1 MKSQIKRFS
10 KSTLSVILSLCMLVS
25 CMTVGIIATGAAVS
39 DDEAVGYDTFRTY
52 FTPYYSG
59 SDGNGWIKDNKTI
72 LARYLPGDN
81 SWQTA
86 EAHDTGRTIS
96 GKRVYYVDLENRYG
110 GADNLYFR
118 AGSSISDCDQTSNQ
132 IHPFSSWNTSFPNK
146 YYTGSSWTTPSY
158 DTFKLKNNGAD
169 LATFTY
175 SSGLQ
180 YTATATL
187 TKGTTYKLNVNDG
200 TNYWANGGAGSITSS
215 GSATMYRYGSG
226 GSGDCLT
233 VTPSVTGTYSFTW
246 TLNDKGSREDAGT
259 LAVTYP
265 TTYTVSYTLG
275 THVNK
280 SSVSG
285 GDDNGSGTITAAS
298 GSNVAITVT
307 YDTNYTYDST
317 NSSLGG
323 ATASNSNKTFTFSS
337 ISSNKTISIAAKS
350 SLTALSAPATVTLNG
365 SAANCSVS
373 TTTVGAKIRLAWS
386 SVTNAGSYKVY
397 KGNTLVTTVTTL
409 YYDIERAASYS
420 GAYSV
425 VAVPSNTSSYSES
438 AKSTART
445 LTVSKSRLNTPTL
458 SVTPTAIAN
467 GDSVSLTLTDTNT
480 SFTAAQFTYY
490 YYTGSYVTLSND
502 YIMTPGVA
510 KTLYP
515 TSNTTYMAC
524 AYPLNGENNDY
535 YLQSYSASS
544 SQVSVYSPGWYLVG
558 DLVDSTNNKWNNQ
571 TTYPV
576 DTYVSANVFKRTV
589 TYENGGTND
598 KHYFRVYNGSNQYTV
613 TSGTDTDMSTHN
625 TSGTAVTAGTSTT
638 NGAMYVTGQGTF
650 NVYVDQS
657 GSSPK
662 VWVVKTA
669 LQTYT
674 TTVYVNQDSGATN
687 LYAWKDDNN
696 EVSAWPGELITG
708 TTETVND
715 IPYYKYIFE
724 GYWDHINM
732 VPNKSNG
739 SVKTA
744 DITNVAANATYYI
757 TWDGS
762 NGTTASISTTAPVIQ
777 LGYKVQNTSSASH
790 VDFSSRSVSV
800 TLGANT
806 TYEFWMK
813 SANTHYNDQGSGTM
827 TRANCTNW
835 TFNTNTTNTKIQT
848 DLAGTYT
855 FTYTVSGSNFVMS
868 VTYPPEPKYTVT
880 INQGDHG
887 TLTVDGN
894 SFTTGGTVQIGSL
907 TTATVQANA
916 ASGYH
921 FTGWTTT
928 GGVSAASGYSTSSNP
943 IVINA
948 SATGTL
954 TATYAENSYTLTLQ
968 SQNTSYGTIT
978 APASTTMTVHPFTAT
993 SLSGVTVAPANGYKF
1008 NGWKAGTG
1016 VTLSGQSS
1024 TTPSSGTV
1032 KASQDSTLTAKFTKV
1047 SYSLTGKT
1055 SLNGTVGNYGTVKFY
1070 SNSGC
1075 TNEITTSQIGNTV
1088 YAKFTSSTHTLVNFT
1103 LDGTGTSNPTTNGN
1117 VFSFKMGYSN
1127 VILTA
1132 NVSPQSS
1139 VTYYVDMHNN
1149 DMSGKTVKV
1158 SVVNSSG
1165 AVVKDGNGNNCE
1177 ANLAKQGNSTV
1188 YAASINTPLTPSGSG
1203 YSALKF
1209 KVTYNGTA
1217 YPKELASNQVSVLYG
1232 MTNKEIWLEAVNESS
1247 QTLSIQYSTAFV
1259 PASGSTPAVAEG
1271 NRRIYLAKPYEW
1283 QTTDNDWEN
1292 IGVYH
1297 WGDYSD
1303 ILWNNGVHMNYL
1315 GYGKMPGAEAS
1326 STDKY
1331 HFYYVD
1337 LPKAI
1342 NGNKVQ
1348 NIIFQGWG
1356 TNTTAGDYTKAQT
1369 GNIEEIPDSANF
1381 FVLSKDG
1388 NAYSGTMAEE
1398 NVKIPT
1404 FARHAATVAMNVGES
1419 GVSIAPNYTG
1429 AKVTYTS
1436 GNTSKV
1442 TVSSTGVITP
1452 VASTITNGTD
1462 TPVTITVK
1470 VYGTIGE
1477 QIRTE
1482 GGTVLNG
1489 GDAVS
1494 YTVRVSVHNPSNFNG
1509 FNIMSIESDT
1519 YTVSIPNVGSD
1530 QPGYFDMSNED
1541 MEFTVTGLLG
1551 VSSSK
1556 TSAVITPSS
1565 ATNPNSFT
1573 VKYAKKNTRFSGY
1586 NDIEIVG
1593 KIVTKSITHTTT
1605 GNRYGIKNWL
1615 LANNTDPEYTI
1626 SKVINNGTETAT
1638 TIGVNFTGASSS
1650 TFRAV
1655 FESYVYVDVNFT
1667 FNYYEYKPEVDADGM
1682 INYPYDATWADED
1695 NENNKFAASHE
1706 LKTYTVSN
1714 YEVRNKTAANITTAD
1729 LATAAA
1735 TAIGVMP
1742 SNNYYTYTITA
1753 AKTTKEEI
1761 TGDNFTVNSTVN
1773 MTQNVR
1779 HYSVYL
1785 NGSIFGTANS
1795 YTYQQYVEPTVNT
1808 ASKWYAVESAA
1819 DTNTANA
1826 PLLATGTGYKFRV
1839 KGDTFLRTVTG
1850 TSGVDP
1856 LRSEVD
1862 FSHYEVIHRDNPK
1875 TEQEE
1880 LVEYLLQ
1887 NFYIADFFSPA
1898 NVLDPSSNNGQGN
1911 LPYDDAQFVGGGVVY
1926 YSMNGVTENSQ
1937 GTPFANA
1944 VSAGYVDGSTGKI
1957 NEDAVKEML
1966 KTNIEAQYA
1975 EDNIAGT
1982 AGEETA
1988 MKVAYGTEIEATKN
2002 VEGGFNTGIIYRYLP
2017 LNQYKRNNSGAI
2029 KKYSKNE
2036 QGEYVEDEN
2045 GEYVYEVNT
2054 NTFRYSNT
2062 LQSYQYVYASGNE
2075 NKSTNAG
2082 KNMRLYSYYVYSYTA
2097 YNQETNVPETKY
2109 EIVISDN
2116 YSDASTYWNGN

>member
-1 MKSQIKRFS
+1 MKSQFKRFS
-10 KSTLSVILSLCMLVS
+10 KSTLSVILVFCMLVS
-25 CMTVGIIATGAAVS
+25 CVTAGIIATGAAVS

-118 AGSSISDCDQTSNQ
+118 AGSSISDYDQTSNQ

-323 ATASNSNKTFTFSS
+323 ATASNSNKTFTFSN

-425 VAVPSNTSSYSES
+425 VAVPSNTSAYSES

-467 GDSVSLTLTDTNT
+467 GDSVSLTLTDKNT

-502 YIMTPGVA
+502 YVMTPGVA

-571 TTYPV
+571 TNYPV

-887 TLTVDGN
+887 TLTVNGS

-928 GGVSAASGYSTSSNP
+928 GGVSAASGYTTSSNP

-954 TATYAENSYTLTLQ
+954 TATYEEDSYTVTLQ

-978 APASTTMTVHPFTAT
+978 APSPAQLTAHPITAT
-993 SLSGVTVAPANGYKF
+993 SLSGVTVSPANGYKF
-1008 NGWKAGTG
+1008 NGWTTGTG
-1016 VTLSGQSS
+1016 VTLTGGSTSS
-1024 TTPSSGTV
+1024 ASTGTI
-1032 KASQDSTLTAKFTKV
+1032 KATQNSTMTANFTKI

-1055 SLNGTVGNYGTVKFY
+1055 TLNGTVGNYGTVKFY
-1070 SNSGC
+1070 NNSAC
-1075 TNEITTSQIGNTV
+1075 TSAYEITTAQIGNTV
-1088 YAKFTSSTHTLVNFT
+1088 YAKFTSNDYALVSFT
-1103 LDGTGTSNPTTNGN
+1103 KSGTGSSGGTTTGN
-1117 VFSFKMGYSN
+1117 VYSFTMGYAN
-1127 VILTA
+1127 TTVTAAVRELT
-1132 NVSPQSS
+1132 S
-1139 VTYYVDMHNN
+1139 VTYYVDMHDNSVST
-1149 DMSGKTVKV
+1149 MSIA
-1158 SVVNSSG
+1158 VVQNMG
-1165 AVVKDGNGNNCE
+1165 GTPVKDGKGNDCS
-1177 ANLAKQGNSTV
+1177 ATLGDTSGDYRLTKQGDSTV
-1188 YAASINTPLTPSGSG
+1188 YAASINTPNPTGDLYVKITFNGRSKVVNLDSTLVSTLLT
-1203 YSALKF
+1203 KR
-1209 KVTYNGTA
+1209 
-1217 YPKELASNQVSVLYG
+1217 E
-1232 MTNKEIWLEAVNESS
+1232 MWLEAENEASTPLTVN
-1247 QTLSIQYSTAFV
+1247 YSTR
-1259 PASGSTPAVAEG
+1259 STPTVQEG
-1271 NRRIYLAKPYEW
+1271 SRRIYLAKPYGW
-1283 QTTDNDWEN
+1283 QNDEPSWEN
-1292 IGVYH
+1292 IGIYH
-1297 WGDYSD
+1297 WGDYTD
-1303 ILWNNGVHMNYL
+1303 IGWNAGIKMHYL
-1315 GYGKMPGAEAS
+1315 GNSGSDG
-1326 STDKY
+1326 Y
-1331 HFYYVD
+1331 HYYYAD
-1337 LPKAI
+1337 IPKAI
-1342 NGNKVQ
+1342 NGNKVS

-1356 TNTTAGDYTKAQT
+1356 SNQAAGTYSKAQT
-1369 GNIEEIPDSANF
+1369 GNIENIPDSANF
-1381 FVLSKDG
+1381 YYLSKEDG
-1388 NAYSGTMAEE
+1388 AFVGTKSEE
-1398 NVKIPT
+1398 DAVI
-1404 FARHAATVAMNVGES
+1404 
-1419 GVSIAPNYTG
+1419 PNYTRYVSSVTMNKTESTEVNIKPTYTG
-1429 AKVTYTS
+1429 EDITYTS
-1436 GNTSKV
+1436 GNTSVVAVDSNGK
-1442 TVSSTGVITP
+1442 ITP
-1452 VASTITNGTD
+1452 RGRGTTN
-1462 TPVTITVK
+1462 ITVK
-1470 VYGTIGE
+1470 IYGTIGSLLT
-1477 QIRTE
+1477 TE
-1482 GGTVLNG
+1482 DNDHKDYIT
-1489 GDAVS
+1489 
-1494 YTVRVSVHNPSNFNG
+1494 YPVSVTVKDPTQFNG
-1509 FNIMSIESDT
+1509 FEIMSFESKT
-1519 YTVSIPNVGSD
+1519 YTVNIPAVSGN
-1530 QPGYFDMSNED
+1530 QPGYFDMSNVVMTVEGIHGVASSTSSAIITQTSTASVSGVGTVCTA
-1541 MEFTVTGLLG
+1541 FTVQ
-1551 VSSSK
+1551 
-1556 TSAVITPSS
+1556 
-1565 ATNPNSFT
+1565 
-1573 VKYAKKNTRFSGY
+1573 YAKANSDFTGYSG
-1586 NDIEIVG
+1586 ISIIG
-1593 KIVTKSITHTTT
+1593 KITTKSIRRSAGARYGHDHWEVDGTTT
-1605 GNRYGIKNWL
+1605 SYTTSRTIDNGI
-1615 LANNTDPEYTI
+1615 
-1626 SKVINNGTETAT
+1626 ETAT
-1638 TIGVNFTGASSS
+1638 TNGIPFDDTKS
-1650 TFRAV
+1650 TYSAIFAA
-1655 FESYVYVDVNFT
+1655 YTYVDVTFT
-1667 FNYYEYKPEVDADGM
+1667 FTYEEYVPKVVDGM
-1682 INYPYDATWADED
+1682 IQYPYDSTWAA
-1695 NENNKFAASHE
+1695 ENGSHTT
-1706 LKTYTVSN
+1706 KTVTISN
-1714 YEVRNKTAANITTAD
+1714 YEVRGKTATGETAVQPSD
-1729 LATAAA
+1729 LVAPAMA
-1735 TAIGVMP
+1735 AIGVMP
-1742 SNNYYTYTITA
+1742 ENNYYDYSIAESNITISNQNASTYTASA
-1753 AKTTKEEI
+1753 A
-1761 TGDNFTVNSTVN
+1761 VN
-1773 MTQNVR
+1773 MAKSVK

-1785 NGSIFGTANS
+1785 NGSLVGNN
-1795 YTYQQYVEPTVNT
+1795 YTYQQYAEPTVNT
-1808 ASKWYAVESAA
+1808 ASNWYAV
-1819 DTNTANA
+1819 DTLSTTSTANA
-1826 PLLATGTGYKFRV
+1826 PMLASGVNSYKFRV
-1839 KGDTFLRTVTG
+1839 KGNTYLRTVAGSVT
-1850 TSGVDP
+1850 DQNFN
-1856 LRSEVD
+1856 RSEVD
-1862 FSHYEVIHRDNPK
+1862 FSHYEVTHQGSSATTMK
-1875 TEQEE
+1875 
-1880 LVEYLLQ
+1880 EYLLQ

-1898 NVLDPSSNNGQGN
+1898 KVLDPASNNGQGN

-1926 YSMNGVTENSQ
+1926 YSVTN

-1944 VSAGYVDGSTGKI
+1944 VSSGYVNGSTGTI
-1957 NEDAVKEML
+1957 DADAIKEML
-1966 KTNIEAQYA
+1966 KRNIEAQY
-1975 EDNIAGT
+1975 DRDDIAGEV
-1982 AGEETA
+1982 GEEEA
-1988 MKVAYGTEIEATKN
+1988 MKVAYGTEIEAKKN

-2017 LNQYKRNNSGAI
+2017 LNQYNRDG
-2029 KKYSKNE
+2029 
-2036 QGEYVEDEN
+2036 N
-2045 GEYVYEVNT
+2045 GNLIADGDGNYTYDVNK
-2054 NTFRYSNT
+2054 NTFRYSNS

-2075 NKSTNAG
+2075 NKATNQG
-2082 KNMRLYSYYVYSYTA
+2082 KNMRLYSYYVYSYVT
-2097 YNQETNVPETKY
+2097 YNQETNVPETRYDIK
-2109 EIVISDN
+2109 ISAN
-2116 YSDASTYWNGN
+2116 YSDASTYWDGTSN